1 MLNLQ
6 LVGQSM
12 SQLFRKEVRIADLP
26 RLQVPKRTKPARLDD
41 DVNDV
46 GLCKLFQTENN
57 V

>member
-41 DVNDV
+41 GVNDV